1 VDPGVGIACPGSG
14 DWSCPVLPAAP
25 DLSRPARDL
34 HPGAWWIWAIGLGAA
49 ATSNLNPLISLM
61 LIGVAAMTVALRR
74 TTHAW
79 ASSFRLYLIFGA
91 VVVLIRVGFRIL
103 LGGTGEGTV
112 LLDLPGIPLPSWV
125 MGIHLLGP
133 VTAEA
138 VLAGLY
144 DGLRLAALIICIGAA
159 NSLAN
164 PKRLL
169 KSLPPAFYEISTA
182 LVVAIAVLPQ
192 LADSL
197 RRVRAARQLRGV
209 PGGRIGRLRGVV
221 VPVMEDAL
229 ERSMSLAAG
238 MDGRGYGRSG
248 GLTRSRRWLTGV
260 LMVVALS
267 GISLGAYAALDQS
280 GNRRPGL
287 AAVLIVVGL
296 LTSALSFWSAGQR
309 VQRTRYRPDHWRL
322 DELMVAAC
330 GVVVA
335 VGFFAWVHGQT
346 SVLFPAPM
354 QAPEVSWQVLVL
366 IAVAALPAFITP
378 PPTDPMAVDDLTS
391 ETEDGVGSESVE
403 GRTLDAP
410 VG

>member
-1 VDPGVGIACPGSG
+1 M
-14 DWSCPVLPAAP
+14 
-25 DLSRPARDL
+25 SRPARDL

-391 ETEDGVGSESVE
+391 ETEDGVGSESVG
-403 GRTLDAP
+403 GRVLDAP

>member
-1 VDPGVGIACPGSG
+1 M
-14 DWSCPVLPAAP
+14 
-25 DLSRPARDL
+25 SRPARDL

-61 LIGVAAMTVALRR
+61 LIGVAALTVALRR

-79 ASSFRLYLIFGA
+79 ASSFRLYLVFGA
-91 VVVLIRVGFRIL
+91 VVVLIRVSFRIL

-125 MGIHLLGP
+125 LGIHLLGP

-209 PGGRIGRLRGVV
+209 PGG
-221 VPVMEDAL
+221 
-229 ERSMSLAAG
+229 
-238 MDGRGYGRSG
+238 
-248 GLTRSRRWLTGV
+248 
-260 LMVVALS
+260 
-267 GISLGAYAALDQS
+267 
-280 GNRRPGL
+280 
-287 AAVLIVVGL
+287 
-296 LTSALSFWSAGQR
+296 
-309 VQRTRYRPDHWRL
+309 
-322 DELMVAAC
+322 
-330 GVVVA
+330 
-335 VGFFAWVHGQT
+335 
-346 SVLFPAPM
+346 
-354 QAPEVSWQVLVL
+354 
-366 IAVAALPAFITP
+366 
-378 PPTDPMAVDDLTS
+378 
-391 ETEDGVGSESVE
+391 
-403 GRTLDAP
+403 
-410 VG
+410 

>member
-1 VDPGVGIACPGSG
+1 M
-14 DWSCPVLPAAP
+14 
-25 DLSRPARDL
+25 SRPARDL

-61 LIGVAAMTVALRR
+61 LIGVAALTVALRR

>member
-1 VDPGVGIACPGSG
+1 M
-14 DWSCPVLPAAP
+14 
-25 DLSRPARDL
+25 SRPARDL

-169 KSLPPAFYEISTA
+169 ILIPPAFYEIYTA

-391 ETEDGVGSESVE
+391 ETEDGVGSESVG
-403 GRTLDAP
+403 GRVLDAP

>member
-1 VDPGVGIACPGSG
+1 MDLG
-14 DWSCPVLPAAP
+14 D
-25 DLSRPARDL
+25 R
-34 HPGAWWIWAIGLGAA
+34 IGGGGNI
-49 ATSNLNPLISLM
+49 NLNPLISLM

-391 ETEDGVGSESVE
+391 ETEDGVGSESVG
-403 GRTLDAP
+403 GRVLDAP

>member
-1 VDPGVGIACPGSG
+1 M
-14 DWSCPVLPAAP
+14 
-25 DLSRPARDL
+25 SRPARDL

>member
-1 VDPGVGIACPGSG
+1 
-14 DWSCPVLPAAP
+14 
-25 DLSRPARDL
+25 
-34 HPGAWWIWAIGLGAA
+34 
-49 ATSNLNPLISLM
+49 
-61 LIGVAAMTVALRR
+61 
-74 TTHAW
+74 
-79 ASSFRLYLIFGA
+79 
-91 VVVLIRVGFRIL
+91 
-103 LGGTGEGTV
+103 
-112 LLDLPGIPLPSWV
+112 
-125 MGIHLLGP
+125 
-133 VTAEA
+133 
-138 VLAGLY
+138 
-144 DGLRLAALIICIGAA
+144 
-159 NSLAN
+159 
-164 PKRLL
+164 
-169 KSLPPAFYEISTA
+169 
-182 LVVAIAVLPQ
+182 
-192 LADSL
+192 
-197 RRVRAARQLRGV
+197 
-209 PGGRIGRLRGVV
+209 
-221 VPVMEDAL
+221 
-229 ERSMSLAAG
+229 
-238 MDGRGYGRSG
+238 
-248 GLTRSRRWLTGV
+248 
-260 LMVVALS
+260 MVVALS

-391 ETEDGVGSESVE
+391 ETEDGVGSESVG
-403 GRTLDAP
+403 GRVLDAP

>member
-1 VDPGVGIACPGSG
+1 M
-14 DWSCPVLPAAP
+14 
-25 DLSRPARDL
+25 
-34 HPGAWWIWAIGLGAA
+34 GAA

>member
-1 VDPGVGIACPGSG
+1 M
-14 DWSCPVLPAAP
+14 
-25 DLSRPARDL
+25 SRPARDL

-61 LIGVAAMTVALRR
+61 LIGVAALTVALRR

-79 ASSFRLYLIFGA
+79 ASSFRLYLVFGA
-91 VVVLIRVGFRIL
+91 VVVLIRVSFRIL

-125 MGIHLLGP
+125 LGIHLLGP

-229 ERSMSLAAG
+229 ERSMALAAG
-238 MDGRGYGRSG
+238 MDARGYGRSG
-248 GLTRSRRWLTGV
+248 GLSRARRWLTGV

-287 AAVLIVVGL
+287 AAALIVVGL

-309 VQRTRYRPDHWRL
+309 VQRTRYRPDTWRL

-354 QAPEVSWQVLVL
+354 QAPEVSWQVLVI

-378 PPTDPMAVDDLTS
+378 PPTDPMTVDELTS
-391 ETEDGVGSESVE
+391 ETEDGVGSESEE
-403 GRTLDAP
+403 GRALDAR
-410 VG
+410 VA

>member
-1 VDPGVGIACPGSG
+1 
-14 DWSCPVLPAAP
+14 
-25 DLSRPARDL
+25 LSRPARDL

-103 LGGTGEGTV
+103 LGGTGEKAV

>member
-1 VDPGVGIACPGSG
+1 
-14 DWSCPVLPAAP
+14 
-25 DLSRPARDL
+25 LSRPARDL

-391 ETEDGVGSESVE
+391 ETEDGVGSESVG
-403 GRTLDAP
+403 GRVLDAP

>member
-1 VDPGVGIACPGSG
+1 M
-14 DWSCPVLPAAP
+14 
-25 DLSRPARDL
+25 SRPARDL

-49 ATSNLNPLISLM
+49 ATSNLNPLISLL
-61 LIGVAAMTVALRR
+61 LIGVAALTVALRR

-112 LLDLPGIPLPSWV
+112 LLHLPGIPLPSWV

-229 ERSMSLAAG
+229 ERSMALAAG
-238 MDGRGYGRSG
+238 MDVRGYGRSG
-248 GLTRSRRWLTGV
+248 GLSRSRRWLTGV

-287 AAVLIVVGL
+287 AAALIVVGL

-309 VQRTRYRPDHWRL
+309 VQRTRYRPDRWRL

>member
-1 VDPGVGIACPGSG
+1 M
-14 DWSCPVLPAAP
+14 
-25 DLSRPARDL
+25 SRPARDL

-61 LIGVAAMTVALRR
+61 LIGVAALTVALRR

-79 ASSFRLYLIFGA
+79 ASSFRLYLVFGA
-91 VVVLIRVGFRIL
+91 VVVLIRVSFRIL

-125 MGIHLLGP
+125 LGIHLLGP

-229 ERSMSLAAG
+229 ERSMALAAG
-238 MDGRGYGRSG
+238 MDARGYGRSG
-248 GLTRSRRWLTGV
+248 GLSRARRWLTGV

-287 AAVLIVVGL
+287 AAALIVVGL

-309 VQRTRYRPDHWRL
+309 VQRTRYRPDTWRL

-378 PPTDPMAVDDLTS
+378 PPTDPMTVDELTS
-391 ETEDGVGSESVE
+391 ETEDGVGSESEE
-403 GRTLDAP
+403 GRALDAR
-410 VG
+410 VA